1 MVVHL
6 TNQQIKLE
14 TTDRMKL
21 TKVLTITAAL
31 LVLAIPG
38 ETFAKGGKKGK
49 EKTPLKQAITSALN
63 LYDKDSNGVINGD
76 EIVALRAAFA
86 ADKTG
91 PLGPLDVNADG
102 TLDDNE
108 IAAIHKGK
116 GGKKEKKGKKGKK
129 DKAATQ

>member
-1 MVVHL
+1 
-6 TNQQIKLE
+6 
-14 TTDRMKL
+14 MKI

-31 LVLAIPG
+31 LALAIPA

-49 EKTPLKQAITSALN
+49 DKTPLQQAIANALN
-63 LYDKDSNGVINGD
+63 LYDKDSNGAINGD

-91 PLGPLDVNADG
+91 PLAPLDVNTDG

-116 GGKKEKKGKKGKK
+116 GGKKGKKGKK
-129 DKAATQ
+129 AKAATQ

>member
-1 MVVHL
+1 LVVQL
-6 TNQQIKLE
+6 TKSTNQIRKIE
-14 TTDRMKL
+14 RMKI

-31 LVLAIPG
+31 LALAIPA

-49 EKTPLKQAITSALN
+49 AKTPLQQAIVNALN
-63 LYDKDSNGVINGD
+63 LYDKDSNGMINGD

-91 PLGPLDVNADG
+91 PLALLDVNNDG

-116 GGKKEKKGKKGKK
+116 GGKKGKKGKK
-129 DKAATQ
+129 AKAATQ